1 MLQDVVLLFAGDDTT
16 SRSSRHFC
24 SFTAKHST
32 TRLRSLQSSACSCYH
47 IATIG
52 RCTLWSADNS
62 FLPVAVAAIL
72 TACVGAAKYVHIVSH
87 DRTFFRDNRI
97 GVAFFVYLVVL
108 VTQLRIFL
116 YCLFFSVSVE
126 WLAVTTNMHCIHCL
140 VGHQPHWLLNCTLN
154 VALPFVSLS
163 FFWFRR
169 EMSYRTVFLFTFW
182 WTVNVKVSTSWA
194 I

>member
-24 SFTAKHST
+24 SFTAKHLT

-97 GVAFFVYLVVL
+97 GVAFFCVLSCVGYSVAHFPLLFIFFIISRMISCEDKHALYTLSGGTSAALVVKL
-108 VTQLRIFL
+108 HAKCCIAICKFVIFL
-116 YCLFFSVSVE
+116 VS
-126 WLAVTTNMHCIHCL
+126 
-140 VGHQPHWLLNCTLN
+140 
-154 VALPFVSLS
+154 
-163 FFWFRR
+163 
-169 EMSYRTVFLFTFW
+169 
-182 WTVNVKVSTSWA
+182 
-194 I
+194 